1 MRPSAGTGALWG
13 GGAAPQQHLVRWGK
27 EARNNRLKVD
37 ARLWVLAAGIHN
49 QKGQNMHKKIV
60 GLMVLAVWCSAA
72 MAQNRV
78 YRCGNDYIN
87 NEAEAKRRGC
97 VVMEGGNVTVIQSQS
112 PRSAP
117 LPSSSGSSRA
127 TSSGAA
133 SSSSSSSS
141 AAAPGS
147 SVSTATQSSRDSDAR
162 AILEAELNGAQ
173 ERLANL
179 EAEYNGGFP
188 VRTALELRN
197 PQGYLERTAA
207 LKADIERT
215 NSDIESL
222 RREISRLR

>member
-1 MRPSAGTGALWG
+1 
-13 GGAAPQQHLVRWGK
+13 
-27 EARNNRLKVD
+27 
-37 ARLWVLAAGIHN
+37 
-49 QKGQNMHKKIV
+49 MHKKIV
-60 GLMVLAVWCSAA
+60 GLMVLAVWCSAS

-78 YRCGNDYIN
+78 YRCGNDYTN

-117 LPSSSGSSRA
+117 MPSSSGSSARA
-127 TSSGAA
+127 AASGAPA
-133 SSSSSSSS
+133 STAST
-141 AAAPGS
+141 AGA
-147 SVSTATQSSRDSDAR
+147 SVSSATQSTRDNDAR
-162 AILEAELNGAQ
+162 AILEAELKSAQ

-197 PQGYLERTAA
+197 PQGYLERTAS

-215 NSDIESL
+215 TSDIESL
-222 RREISRLR
+222 RREIGRLR